1 MLFHYILIKT
11 FTILTKKNN
20 MKPRLK
26 ILAAFFAMLFVQLSF
41 AQSITVSGTVVDG
54 DNLPLPGVGIV
65 IKGTTTGVNSDID
78 GKFRIEAMP
87 TQTLVFSYI
96 GMASKEVLARNA
108 STTIKMEDDA
118 IALEG
123 VVVTALGIKRDKK
136 ALGYAA
142 TTIGSEE
149 ITNVVTNN
157 PLESLSG
164 KVAGVDIS
172 APTQPGASTKV
183 IVRGIGSITGTNQPL
198 YVVDGTPINNSASGS
213 NSTSRSFDAGT
224 GLNDLDPN
232 SIDKITFLKGSA
244 ATALYGSRAGRGA
257 VIITTKKGKN
267 TSKINI
273 DFTSSFDINEV
284 ARVPHYQ
291 NQFGQG
297 WNGEGYSALSTGNGP
312 SNENGSWGPAFNG
325 EIRPWGTVYENSQQ
339 IKPYVALENN
349 VRDFYDQGMTK
360 TNSINLSGGNDF
372 SDFSLGFTNMDSDGI
387 IPTDADAFVK
397 RSFSFNGGIKN
408 EKTTI
413 RASINFTNKEQ
424 NAVNTGQGDA
434 AGEGATLMQELL
446 QIPRDLSIIDFQ
458 DTSNP
463 FNSNSYYFTPY
474 STNPYFSVNENSTRI
489 LGNNLFGNVNI
500 NHQILEN
507 LSANFQI
514 GGNLRNDAIK
524 SYGAIVNYLP
534 GSPQDAAAA
543 NPVVGGV
550 TEGRIE
556 RSEFDTYFNLNYDTN
571 ISDKFKLNLLAGVSY
586 NQREGNTL
594 FASVT
599 GLDVANY
606 YEITNS
612 ANRPTITQS
621 NSLRRTFGV
630 YGQAELSYIERLYLT
645 LSGRQ
650 DKTSTLPTANNAYF
664 YPAVSLSGIVLDD
677 ANNFLKIRTAVA
689 QVANDTDP
697 YQTESS
703 LVQGN
708 AAANFGVISS
718 PFGGVNFYEL
728 GATLGNINLKPE
740 RTTEYEVGFE
750 ASLFRRRVTFDVSYY
765 NRKTE
770 DLIVAVPL
778 DPSTGYGRQASN
790 IGDVVNKGIEV
801 AIGVTPW
808 KTENFSWNLNYT
820 FAKNDNEVTKV
831 NGGSRIDITSA
842 YGITFSAEEGRPI
855 GSFYSLVPVVN
866 ADGQYVVNPDTG
878 YYTVTD
884 ELQYVADGQ
893 RDFIMG
899 LQNTFKYKNVALS
912 FALDWKQ
919 GGEMYSYT
927 KRLSHFVGNGIETAY
942 NDRNTF
948 IIPNSVNAV
957 TDANGNVT
965 GYTENTTPIT
975 SSNITNYW
983 GNTSNNPGVERDHLI
998 SKTFVRL
1005 RDASLYYDF
1014 NKKVVD
1020 QLGLT
1025 KLSIGVYGRN
1035 LFMWTPDENP
1045 YIDPEVTS
1053 YGNDLLSE
1061 FGEFGANPSQRV
1073 FGGSIKLSF

>member
-1 MLFHYILIKT
+1 MKTKLNGFLTLF
-11 FTILTKKNN
+11 
-20 MKPRLK
+20 
-26 ILAAFFAMLFVQLSF
+26 LALLVQISF
-41 AQSITVSGTVVDG
+41 AQERMVSGVVS
-54 DNLPLPGVGIV
+54 DNSGMPIPGVNVI
-65 IKGTTTGVNSDID
+65 IKGTTSGTQTDFD
-78 GKFRIEAMP
+78 GKFSIKAAP
-87 TQTLVFSYI
+87 NQTLVFSYV
-96 GMASKEVLARNA
+96 GMKSKEAVASSATLNVTLADN
-108 STTIKMEDDA
+108 SVE
-118 IALEG
+118 LEG
-123 VVVTALGIKRDKK
+123 VIVTALGIKRDKK

-142 TTIGSEE
+142 TTIGKED

-183 IVRGIGSITGTNQPL
+183 IVRGIGSISGSNQPL

-213 NSTSRSFDAGT
+213 TSTSRSFDAGT

-232 SIDKITFLKGSA
+232 SIEKITFLKGSA

-273 DFTSSFDINEV
+273 DFTSSLDVNEV
-284 ARVPHYQ
+284 ARVPHLQ

-297 WNGEGYSALSTGNGP
+297 WNGQGFSQLSTGVGP

-325 EIRPWGTVYENSQQ
+325 EIRPWGTVYDNSQQ

-349 VRDFYDQGMTK
+349 VRDFYERGLTN
-360 TNSINLSGGNDF
+360 TNSINISGGNDF
-372 SDFSLGFTNMDSDGI
+372 SDFSLGFTNMNSDGV
-387 IPTDADAFVK
+387 IPTTADAFVK
-397 RSFSFNGGIKN
+397 RSFTFNGGIKN
-408 EKTTI
+408 EKTSI
-413 RASINFTNKEQ
+413 RTNINFTNKEQ

-446 QIPRDLSIIDFQ
+446 QIPRDLSIIGFADYKN
-458 DTSNP
+458 NP
-463 FNSNSYYFTPY
+463 FNSPSYYFTPY
-474 STNPYFSVNENSTRI
+474 SANPYSTVSENSTKI

-500 NHQILEN
+500 NHKLTDN
-507 LSANFQI
+507 LSASWQI
-514 GGNLRNDAIK
+514 GGNYRVENIK

-534 GSPQDAAAA
+534 GSPQDAAATL
-543 NPVVGGV
+543 PVVGGV

-556 RSEFDTYFNLNYDTN
+556 RSEFDTYFNLNYDKTL
-571 ISDKFKLNLLAGVSY
+571 SDSFRLNLLAGVSY

-594 FASVT
+594 YASVT
-599 GLDVANY
+599 ALDVPNF
-606 YEITNS
+606 YELSNS
-612 ANRPTITQS
+612 ANRPEISQN
-621 NSLRRTFGV
+621 NSLRRTFGY
-630 YGQAELSYIERLYLT
+630 YGQAELSFKDKVFLT
-645 LSGRQ
+645 LSGRN
-650 DKTSTLPTANNAYF
+650 DKTSTLPTVENSYF
-664 YPAVSLSGIVLDD
+664 YPAASVSGIVID
-677 ANNFLKIRTAVA
+677 NGRNFLKLRGAVS

-703 LVQGN
+703 LVTGN

-718 PFGGVNFYEL
+718 PFGGINFYEL
-728 GATLGNINLKPE
+728 AGVLGNINLKPE
-740 RTTEYEVGFE
+740 RTTEYEVGLE
-750 ASLFRRRVTFDVSYY
+750 GSLFSRKVTFDISYY
-765 NRKTE
+765 NRKTT

-778 DPSTGYGRQASN
+778 DPSTGYSSQASN

-801 AIGVTPW
+801 AIGLTPV
-808 KTENFSWNLNYT
+808 KTDNFSWNLNYT
-820 FAKNDNEVTKV
+820 FAKNDNEVTRV
-831 NGGSRIDITSA
+831 NGGTRIDITSA
-842 YGITFSAEEGRPI
+842 YGISFSAEEGLPI
-855 GSFYSLVPVVN
+855 GSFFAKVPVVN

-884 ELQYVADGQ
+884 DLKYVGDGQ

-899 LQNTFKYKNVALS
+899 LQNVLKYKNVSMS
-912 FALDWKQ
+912 FAFDWKQ
-919 GGEMYSYT
+919 GGVMYSYT

-948 IIPNSVNAV
+948 IIPNSVNEV
-957 TDANGNVT
+957 TDGTGAVT
-965 GYTENTTPIT
+965 GYTENTTPI
-975 SSNITNYW
+975 SFENITNFW
-983 GNTSNNPGVERDHLI
+983 GNTSNNPGVEKDHLI
-998 SKTFVRL
+998 DKTFIRL
-1005 RDASLYYDF
+1005 RDISMYYDF
-1014 NKKVVD
+1014 SSKVAER
-1020 QLGLT
+1020 LGLS

-1035 LFMWTPDENP
+1035 LFMWTPAENP

>member
-1 MLFHYILIKT
+1 MKTKLNGFLTLF
-11 FTILTKKNN
+11 
-20 MKPRLK
+20 
-26 ILAAFFAMLFVQLSF
+26 LALLVQISF
-41 AQSITVSGTVVDG
+41 AQERMVSGVVS
-54 DNLPLPGVGIV
+54 DNSGMPIPGVNVIV
-65 IKGTTTGVNSDID
+65 KGTTSGTQTDFD
-78 GKFRIEAMP
+78 GKFSIKASP
-87 TQTLVFSYI
+87 SQTLVFSFV
-96 GMASKEVLARNA
+96 GMKSKEVMA
-108 STTIKMEDDA
+108 SIATLNITMEDNSVE
-118 IALEG
+118 LEG
-123 VVVTALGIKRDKK
+123 VIITALGIKRDKK

-142 TTIGSEE
+142 TTIGKED

-183 IVRGIGSITGTNQPL
+183 IVRGIGSISGSNQPL

-213 NSTSRSFDAGT
+213 TSTSRSFDAGT

-232 SIDKITFLKGSA
+232 SIEKITFLKGSA

-257 VIITTKKGKN
+257 VIITTKKGKD

-273 DFTSSFDINEV
+273 DFVTSLDVNEV
-284 ARVPHYQ
+284 ARVPHLQ

-297 WNGEGYSALSTGNGP
+297 WNGQGFSQLSTGVGP

-325 EIRPWGTVYENSQQ
+325 EIRPWGTVYDNSQQ

-349 VRDFYDQGMTK
+349 VRDFYERGLTN
-360 TNSINLSGGNDF
+360 TNSINISGGNDL
-372 SDFSLGFTNMDSDGI
+372 SDFSLGFTNMNSDGV
-387 IPTDADAFVK
+387 IPTTADAFVK
-397 RSFSFNGGIKN
+397 RSFTFNGGIKN
-408 EKTTI
+408 EKTSI
-413 RASINFTNKEQ
+413 RTNINFTNKEQ

-446 QIPRDLSIIDFQ
+446 QIPRDLSIIGFADYKN
-458 DTSNP
+458 NP
-463 FNSNSYYFTPY
+463 FNSPSYYFTPY
-474 STNPYFSVNENSTRI
+474 SANPYSTVNENSTKI

-500 NHQILEN
+500 NHKITDN
-507 LSANFQI
+507 LSASWQI
-514 GGNLRNDAIK
+514 GGNYRVENIK

-534 GSPQDAAAA
+534 GSPQEAAATL
-543 NPVVGGV
+543 PVVGGV

-556 RSEFDTYFNLNYDTN
+556 RSEFDTYFNLNYDKTL
-571 ISDKFKLNLLAGVSY
+571 SESFRLNFLAGVSY

-594 FASVT
+594 YASVT
-599 GLDVANY
+599 ALDVPNF
-606 YEITNS
+606 YELSNS
-612 ANRPTITQS
+612 ANRPEISQN
-621 NSLRRTFGV
+621 NSLRRTFGY
-630 YGQAELSYIERLYLT
+630 YGQAEVSFKDKIFLT
-645 LSGRQ
+645 LSGRN
-650 DKTSTLPTANNAYF
+650 DKTSTLPTVENAYF
-664 YPAVSLSGIVLDD
+664 YPAASISGIVID
-677 ANNFLKIRTAVA
+677 NGRNFLKLRGAVS

-703 LVQGN
+703 LVTGN

-718 PFGGVNFYEL
+718 PFGGINFYEL
-728 GATLGNINLKPE
+728 AGVLGNINLKPE
-740 RTTEYEVGFE
+740 RTTEYEVGLE
-750 ASLFRRRVTFDVSYY
+750 GSLFSRKVTFDISYY
-765 NRKTE
+765 DRKTT

-778 DPSTGYGRQASN
+778 DPSTGYSSQASN

-801 AIGVTPW
+801 AIGLTPV
-808 KTENFSWNLNYT
+808 KTDNFSWNLNYT
-820 FAKNDNEVTKV
+820 FAKNDNEVTRV
-831 NGGSRIDITSA
+831 NGGTRIDITSA
-842 YGITFSAEEGRPI
+842 YGISFSAEEGLPI
-855 GSFYSLVPVVN
+855 GSFFAKVPVVN

-884 ELQYVADGQ
+884 DLKYVGDGQ

-899 LQNTFKYKNVALS
+899 LQNVFKYKNVSLS
-912 FALDWKQ
+912 FAFDWKQ
-919 GGEMYSYT
+919 GGKMYSYT

-948 IIPNSVNAV
+948 IIPNSVNEV
-957 TDANGNVT
+957 TDGTGAVT
-965 GYTENTTPIT
+965 GYTENTTPV
-975 SSNITNYW
+975 SFENITNFW
-983 GNTSNNPGVERDHLI
+983 GNTSNNPGVEKDHLI
-998 SKTFVRL
+998 DKTFIRL
-1005 RDASLYYDF
+1005 RDISMYYDF
-1014 NKKVVD
+1014 SSKVAER
-1020 QLGLT
+1020 LGLS

-1035 LFMWTPDENP
+1035 LFMWTPAENP